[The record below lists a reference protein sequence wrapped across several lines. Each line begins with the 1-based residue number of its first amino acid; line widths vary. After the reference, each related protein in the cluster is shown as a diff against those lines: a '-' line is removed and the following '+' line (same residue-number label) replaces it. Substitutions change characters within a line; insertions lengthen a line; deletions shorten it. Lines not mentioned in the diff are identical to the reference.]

1 MAKLIITIILFLI
14 SLLTVLPAPAFY
26 LWLLAIAVDEFPW
39 IFAAL
44 VLVIIF
50 INFKS
55 SSFQL
60 PTMIL
65 AVISLGLYLSPMV
78 RSYLVG
84 RDLEKNMAAAFG
96 KMSKKDA
103 FDFSPFSYAQM
114 FRAKGITSYQTVS
127 YFKKDT
133 INLKLD
139 FYPSQIKG
147 KKPCVVVV
155 HGGSWKSGDGKQLP
169 ELNSYLAKNGYHVAA
184 INYRLA
190 PEFQSPAPVEDIG
203 NAFRFL
209 KEKATEWNIDTSNF
223 ILLGRSAGAQIALL
237 AGYTL
242 NETGLKGIVDL
253 YGPADMVW
261 GYSIPS
267 NPLIMDSRKVM
278 QDYLGGNYSNH
289 PEKFER
295 SSPLLSVTKQ
305 SPPTLLIHGENDV
318 LVAYEHSRRLNAKL
332 EENGVKHYL
341 VTLPWATH
349 AFDYNLYGPGGQ
361 ISTYAI
367 LYFLKSVTE

>member
-1 MAKLIITIILFLI
+1 MVKLILTIFLFLI
-14 SLLTVLPAPAFY
+14 SLLTVLPASAFY

-39 IFAAL
+39 VFVAVIL
-44 VLVIIF
+44 IIIF
-50 INFKS
+50 INFRS
-55 SSFQL
+55 SSYQL

-65 AVISLGLYLSPMV
+65 AIISLGLYLSPLI

-84 RDLEKNMAAAFG
+84 KDLEKNLAVAFG
-96 KMSKKDA
+96 KEINKDA
-103 FDFSPFSYAQM
+103 FEFTPFSYTQM
-114 FRAKGITSYQTVS
+114 FKPKHTAAYNTVS
-127 YFKKDT
+127 YYKNGVTD
-133 INLKLD
+133 LKLD
-139 FYPSQIKG
+139 FYPSQING
-147 KKPCVVVV
+147 KKPCVIIV
-155 HGGSWKSGDGKQLP
+155 HGGSWKSGDSQQLP

-190 PEFQSPAPVEDIG
+190 PEFQSPAPVEDIS

-209 KEKATEWNIDTSNF
+209 KEKSADWNIDTANF

-237 AGYTL
+237 AGYSL
-242 NETGLKGIVDL
+242 NEPGLKGIIDL

-278 QDYLGGNYSNH
+278 EDYLGGSYSGH

-295 SSPLLSVTKQ
+295 SSPLLFVTKQ

-332 EENGVKHYL
+332 EENGIKHYL

-367 LYFLKSVTE
+367 MYFLKSVTE

>member
-1 MAKLIITIILFLI
+1 MVKLVLTIILFLI
-14 SLLTVLPAPAFY
+14 SLLTVLSAPAFY
-26 LWLLAIAVDEFPW
+26 LWLLAIATDEFPW
-39 IFAAL
+39 IFIAII
-44 VLVIIF
+44 LVIVF
-50 INFKS
+50 INFRS
-55 SSFQL
+55 PSYQL

-65 AVISLGLYLSPMV
+65 AVISLLLFLSPMV

-84 RDLEKNMAAAFG
+84 SKLQKNLAAAFG
-96 KMSKKDA
+96 NEIGTNA
-103 FDFSPFSYAQM
+103 FEFTPFSYVQM
-114 FRAKGITSYQTVS
+114 FKPKVTVPYSTVS
-127 YFKKDT
+127 YDKNGKTDLT
-133 INLKLD
+133 LD
-139 FYPSQIKG
+139 FYPSEIKG
-147 KKPCVVVV
+147 KKPCVIII
-155 HGGSWKSGDGKQLP
+155 HGGSWKSGDSQQLP

-190 PEFQSPAPVEDIG
+190 PEFQSPAPVEDISKT
-203 NAFRFL
+203 FHFL
-209 KEKATEWNIDTSNF
+209 KGKSAEWNIDTTNF

-242 NETGLKGIVDL
+242 KEPALKGIIDL

-278 QDYLGGNYSNH
+278 EDYLGGSYSGH
-289 PEKFER
+289 PEKFEK
-295 SSPLLSVTKQ
+295 SSPLLFVNKQ
-305 SPPTLLIHGENDV
+305 SPPTLLIHGLNDV

-367 LYFLKSVTE
+367 MYFLKSVTE